1 MFKSIQK
8 GGFFHRF
15 GWMFHREG
23 TMYERPFYP
32 KVTSLFYSALSD
44 VLRNFMQL
52 MKTVIIVK
60 FKCYGIYALVHP
72 FIDRQPVN

>member
-8 GGFFHRF
+8 GGFFIDS
-15 GWMFHREG
+15 GGLFHREG

-32 KVTSLFYSALSD
+32 KVTSLFYSALRD

-52 MKTVIIVK
+52 MKTVIVK

-72 FIDRQPVN
+72 FIDR